1 MIVNRKYKPL
11 FQQYYAIKEKKK
23 DYIVLFQVGEF
34 YQVYYYDAEIVVRL
48 FGLQLVK
55 RSIGNNFL
63 IPMCGIPRNY
73 VMNYVEQLVEAG
85 YPVIV
90 CDQVAGSYTKEK
102 IVERKIS
109 QTYEP
114 KQNRKDIVQDW
125 DQYYTDYI
133 ENYEP
138 SKIEKKGNQKEGI
151 LKELMNLKMESMTP
165 MEAMVL
171 LYQWKE
177 KYGKDYDG
185 L

>member
-1 MIVNRKYKPL
+1 MNRKYKPL
-11 FQQYYAIKEKKK
+11 FQQYYTIKENKKE
-23 DYIVLFQVGEF
+23 YIVLFQVGEF
-34 YQVYYYDAEIVVRL
+34 YQVYCYDAEIIVHL
-48 FGLQLVK
+48 FDLQLVK

-73 VMNYVEQLVEAG
+73 VMNYVEQLVEKG

-109 QTYEP
+109 HIYEP
-114 KQNRKDIVQDW
+114 KQNRKEIGKDW
-125 DQYYTDYI
+125 DKYFSDYI
-133 ENYEP
+133 ENYEQP
-138 SKIEKKGNQKEGI
+138 KIEKNTGQAEGI
-151 LKELMNLKMESMTP
+151 LKELMSLKMENMTP

-177 KYGKDYDG
+177 KYGKWYDR